1 MLDSIRQNAQSW
13 GVKIAFALIIIV
25 FVFWGVGSMSNSS
38 RSSVIAT
45 VNEEPIL
52 IPEFKQAYDQQF
64 AMLKRQIP
72 GLKQE
77 DLKQLGFTQQV
88 LQQLVSKKLLLQEA
102 ERLGIT
108 VTPQELKKTIASIA
122 VFRNEKDVFD
132 GDLYKRV
139 LEAQGMTPGQ
149 FEESYRK
156 DILIQKMQ
164 DYIGLPASVT
174 DDEARTAF
182 NYAAEKRSVEFTV
195 MPAASFVTKVSVAP
209 EKVKEFY
216 EQNKEQFKQPA
227 KVSLEYITITPKT
240 LAKSVKVDEAE
251 IAAFYDQN
259 AETYF
264 VQDESVHAR
273 HILVLVDANAPE
285 AKVNEAKAK
294 IEQVLARLKKGED
307 FAALAKKYSEGP
319 SAPTGGDLGEFGR
332 GAMVKP
338 FEDAA
343 FALEA
348 GQISDIVRTQ
358 FGFHIIKV
366 EKKTPRRVKSLAE
379 VHDDVRQRLSEDKA
393 ADGVADTLDVVFEEV
408 MAGKSMADAA
418 AAHGLDLRT
427 TPEFP
432 RAKAMDIVGIKPESL
447 DAVFGTIAG
456 GVVETPL
463 EVEGGYMVARVT
475 TSAPESYI
483 DFEQVKA
490 MIEGRLVQE
499 AAMQMA
505 GEEAKKIAP
514 EVAAGNLPK
523 ELADT
528 VQVSPLFDRRGF
540 VPGLGQAPELVNAVF
555 AASADKWGGPFMSA
569 AGAVFFRLKDSSLPS
584 DTEWDSAKDQV
595 KESMLRAK
603 RQEMFRAFMTDLA
616 KKSEV
621 LMQNQ
626 EILDKI

>member
-156 DILIQKMQ
+156 DLLIQKMQ
-164 DYIGLPASVT
+164 DYVGLPAAVT

-182 NYAAEKRSVEFTV
+182 NYAAEKRSIEFTV
-195 MPAASFVTKVSVAP
+195 MPASSFVNKVSVAP

-227 KVSLEYITITPKT
+227 KVSLEYITITPKS

-285 AKVNEAKAK
+285 ATVNEAKAK
-294 IEQVLARLKKGED
+294 IEQVLARVKKGED

-348 GQISDIVRTQ
+348 G
-358 FGFHIIKV
+358 
-366 EKKTPRRVKSLAE
+366 
-379 VHDDVRQRLSEDKA
+379 
-393 ADGVADTLDVVFEEV
+393 
-408 MAGKSMADAA
+408 
-418 AAHGLDLRT
+418 
-427 TPEFP
+427 
-432 RAKAMDIVGIKPESL
+432 
-447 DAVFGTIAG
+447 
-456 GVVETPL
+456 
-463 EVEGGYMVARVT
+463 
-475 TSAPESYI
+475 
-483 DFEQVKA
+483 
-490 MIEGRLVQE
+490 
-499 AAMQMA
+499 
-505 GEEAKKIAP
+505 
-514 EVAAGNLPK
+514 
-523 ELADT
+523 
-528 VQVSPLFDRRGF
+528 
-540 VPGLGQAPELVNAVF
+540 
-555 AASADKWGGPFMSA
+555 
-569 AGAVFFRLKDSSLPS
+569 
-584 DTEWDSAKDQV
+584 
-595 KESMLRAK
+595 
-603 RQEMFRAFMTDLA
+603 
-616 KKSEV
+616 
-621 LMQNQ
+621 
-626 EILDKI
+626 